1 MVIVPRWAAA
11 EIKSLPEDRVS
22 LNKELYIRF
31 LGRYTLMGQDD
42 DEMVSVIRHDL
53 TRSLPD
59 VVNSILIDEA
69 RHALGESFGRC
80 ADWTRVAVFERL
92 ARVVTMV
99 NGRAF
104 VGLPLSRDEE
114 WIKSTMAFT
123 TEGEVVAASLR
134 PFPAVLRP
142 LVAPFHPAVRNL
154 RKHQALVSQRTQP
167 LIKAHL
173 EGEGKH
179 DNGGRLLG
187 WLLGRYARRPRQS
200 EITRDYLLS
209 CTASIP
215 IPAGLLTHLLYEL
228 ASRPEYVEPLRRE
241 LEAAVAKAG
250 AFDFSCLSELDRMD
264 SFIRE
269 CQRLNSHG
277 LVMMTRRTTSA
288 LKLSNGS
295 IIPKGVSIGISN
307 HTINRSP
314 ELYEKPDE
322 FRGFRFHEL
331 RQQSDENTAR
341 KYLFA
346 STSVDNL
353 NWGYGTHACPG
364 RYFAAAAVKVVLALV
379 LSNYDVKLAD
389 AGRPEN
395 LVFGVLV
402 VPDPFAELL
411 LRRREK
417 PLPGLEL

>member
-1 MVIVPRWAAA
+1 
-11 EIKSLPEDRVS
+11 
-22 LNKELYIRF
+22 
-31 LGRYTLMGQDD
+31 
-42 DEMVSVIRHDL
+42 
-53 TRSLPD
+53 
-59 VVNSILIDEA
+59 
-69 RHALGESFGRC
+69 
-80 ADWTRVAVFERL
+80 
-92 ARVVTMV
+92 
-99 NGRAF
+99 
-104 VGLPLSRDEE
+104 
-114 WIKSTMAFT
+114 
-123 TEGEVVAASLR
+123 
-134 PFPAVLRP
+134 
-142 LVAPFHPAVRNL
+142 
-154 RKHQALVSQRTQP
+154 
-167 LIKAHL
+167 
-173 EGEGKH
+173 
-179 DNGGRLLG
+179 
-187 WLLGRYARRPRQS
+187 
-200 EITRDYLLS
+200 
-209 CTASIP
+209 
-215 IPAGLLTHLLYEL
+215 
-228 ASRPEYVEPLRRE
+228 
-241 LEAAVAKAG
+241 
-250 AFDFSCLSELDRMD
+250 
-264 SFIRE
+264 
-269 CQRLNSHG
+269 
-277 LVMMTRRTTSA
+277 MTRRTTSA